1 MKLKLFN
8 NDYIEIY
15 DGEFEGTADVV
26 YGKMVKNSNGERV
39 KTIESEFRHDS
50 LAELL
55 KLFGYALDDYEEDI
69 SHYLYTEGLFIQVVL
84 DKKFKSNKYSLCDIE
99 TEKEISSSYSLAG
112 LLIDELS
119 KNKSNNI

>member
-15 DGEFEGTADVV
+15 PAECCETAYVS
-26 YGKMVKNSNGERV
+26 YGKMVTNSKGEKL
-39 KTIESEFRHDS
+39 KTEEGTFTYDS

-69 SHYLYTEGLFIQVVL
+69 SYYLYTEGLFIQVVL
-84 DKKFKSNKYSLCDIE
+84 DKKYKSNKYSLCDIE